1 MMMRK
6 HLVILCIVIIF
17 TFNYNNNNNV
27 HGASLL
33 LQNKQQKTIDSNNN
47 NNNNA
52 IIPKRPADQDE
63 YEAYMSGEKKLVTSF
78 QVTPVVATNTECIKK
93 NTNCQWR
100 ELGIHERS
108 SGFIMLRNNNNM
120 KDPSH
125 QFGISCIICGTDT
138 LCSDPDEHAMKT
150 TIDMNSKDGT
160 VQHQIR
166 MDKLV
171 EQVTKKCKTVM
182 PERKLS
188 MKHLRTI
195 HQGLGSLMGMPES
208 VGAGMIGANVGAS
221 DMLEDDRFGSLEEE
235 KSKIIEGTKALSPT
249 RLNGLVIGKDVNNG
263 DVKNTKKYVN
273 ANTLNKEMQALVKEE
288 EGEEDTDDGND
299 DGEDDQEEDDDDDA
313 TGAATGPESDDDDN
327 DQDDDDDDAS
337 GADDDDDD
345 DATGP
350 DATGPEDGEE
360 EEGEEEGG
368 DDDQDDEKNDAS
380 SSGATGP
387 EKKAANSNKNANRNS
402 NTQVVAS
409 KKSITKR
416 AVDSKGK
423 QAAKRIGNKKSPVAT
438 TNKKSKVNGKKV
450 QLQNKKSLNRPKK
463 KGSRKKGGRR
473 SWWERLKKRFRRKR
487 KGNTNKKKNKK
498 KRGKGGK
505 GGKGSRRRRR
515 RMRKKGKRYKKCGK
529 RCRRRFRKLRKRR
542 KRKQSFLELGKQILQ
557 RRQEQQPGPNK
568 KDNNDNKDD
577 GPNALNL
584 QQFKLNAAL
593 ANGLCSIEGES
604 PALLLKNVFMDKNN
618 QFQFSCLDNKGL
630 CDCISKIS
638 KSKEDITITDSKFT
652 FKLIGTGD
660 SCKYELID
668 NTKGGSSNTTQ
679 RRRLLQRGSGGIC

>member
-1 MMMRK
+1 MK
-6 HLVILCIVIIF
+6 HLVILCIVVIF

-221 DMLEDDRFGSLEEE
+221 DMLEDDRFGSLEDGL
-235 KSKIIEGTKALSPT
+235 KVIDGTKALSPS

-263 DVKNTKKYVN
+263 DVKNSKKYVN
-273 ANTLNKEMQALVKEE
+273 PAKLRKLNTPLKQEKEDAN
-288 EGEEDTDDGND
+288 
-299 DGEDDQEEDDDDDA
+299 
-313 TGAATGPESDDDDN
+313 
-327 DQDDDDDDAS
+327 
-337 GADDDDDD
+337 

-350 DATGPEDGEE
+350 SKSNGAPTGP
-360 EEGEEEGG
+360 
-368 DDDQDDEKNDAS
+368 
-380 SSGATGP
+380 ATL
-387 EKKAANSNKNANRNS
+387 
-402 NTQVVAS
+402 
-409 KKSITKR
+409 
-416 AVDSKGK
+416 DSTG
-423 QAAKRIGNKKSPVAT
+423 PVAT
-438 TNKKSKVNGKKV
+438 ANSTKSKVDSTGPAAVVPKNNTKSKKASS
-450 QLQNKKSLNRPKK
+450 KK
-463 KGSRKKGGRR
+463 
-473 SWWERLKKRFRRKR
+473 
-487 KGNTNKKKNKK
+487 
-498 KRGKGGK
+498 
-505 GGKGSRRRRR
+505 
-515 RMRKKGKRYKKCGK
+515 
-529 RCRRRFRKLRKRR
+529 RKRR
-542 KRKQSFLELGKQILQ
+542 SLLEVLAITRRKSLQNIEQGPTPKDFLS
-557 RRQEQQPGPNK
+557 
-568 KDNNDNKDD
+568 
-577 GPNALNL
+577 
-584 QQFKLNAAL
+584 FKLNSVYPDGVCGSAGYGA
-593 ANGLCSIEGES
+593 EVF
-604 PALLLKNVFMDKNN
+604 KNVFMGKNN
-618 QFQFSCLDNKGL
+618 QFQFSCLDNKEL
-630 CDCISKIS
+630 CYCISIIG
-638 KSKEDITITDSKFT
+638 KSGKDVSITDSKYT
-652 FKLIGTGD
+652 FKLKGD
-660 SCKYELID
+660 GEICTYQILENKQQDGND
-668 NTKGGSSNTTQ
+668 NQ
-679 RRRLLQRGSGGIC
+679 RRRRLLHQRNGGPAGKC